1 MLIGIGRI
9 ALVAQAS
16 TAAVA
21 LAMLSQPALAQTQAV
36 RFDIPAQPLGD
47 ALQAFSKQSG
57 YRLLYPSAN
66 LATSRAPAVVGS
78 YAAENALA
86 KILEGSPL
94 RVASINGHVVALTAR
109 DPGRPVSH
117 RIATPMHFAP
127 QPQEAAPGA
136 ATVPAPAAAQ
146 DADQTPATE
155 VVVVGSQIKGA
166 KVNEALPVTLIGAR
180 EIQDTGA
187 VSGDE
192 LFRSVPQFGDV
203 TFNSSYLPQSS
214 NAARGDVGSVNLRNL
229 GVGNTLVLLNGRRVV
244 NHPTSQAN
252 DQLVPVLTYN
262 TNAIPVNGLE
272 RLEVLRD
279 GAAAIYGADA
289 VAGVV
294 NTVLKTDY
302 NGGDISVQ
310 YGGAEGTRLRE
321 LNVNGVLGTNFADG
335 KGNITLFASYDHGTG
350 LMSTDQ
356 YFTAS
361 SDRRGL
367 FSDTRFAGKSS
378 LDNRSTTTPWLGGVV
393 GSPSF
398 FGKVTSNGTA
408 ISTASGAFQ
417 IQPSTL
423 SGCTISIGNGLCLTN
438 GGLNTA
444 LKEDLAAEGT
454 TVIPRLNRVNLFLTG
469 HYDFD
474 DVTAFW
480 EAGYYY
486 AKTHAQQSP
495 IQTLSSIPITVPASN
510 YWNPFGPVTFA
521 DGTPNPNRLPGL
533 NIPAAGLP
541 VKIASY
547 SFTDF
552 GPINVDVT
560 NKQFRLLFGLR
571 GEWHGFNWE
580 TAGSY
585 SEATVNDVSDNI
597 SRTKLNE
604 ILALSTPAA
613 YNPFNGGSL
622 ATPSVGDGTPSNG
635 TSIDAARQKL
645 VRFDKATLATY
656 DFRLSKKDLVVLPCG
671 DVGFAAGIEARRE
684 TQYDNRDA
692 RIDGTIDF
700 LDPYTGAAVS
710 DFANLSKNPDTHGTR
725 MVFSAY
731 GELAVPVVSPEME
744 VPLVRSVNLQL
755 AGRYENY
762 SDFGN
767 IAVPKIAGSW
777 DVVRGFR
784 LRGSWAKSFRA
795 PNLEQVN
802 AQIIARTNTRTDYIF
817 CQADLLKGAIASF
830 TDCANSTVPGA
841 KRRLSVTALRS
852 GNPDLD
858 PERATT
864 WSVGTVIEP
873 PIPDSFGHLT
883 LTADLWNV
891 KQTGLIGIFG
901 EGNAL
906 ILDYL
911 LRQSGQTNPNVVRAA
926 PTPDDVAAF
935 AGTGLAPAGQVLYV
949 KDQYVN
955 LLPQT
960 VRGLDLNAI
969 YSVRD
974 TGIGD
979 FNVSVNVSHLIK
991 YYQDPSPGIAELLAA
1006 RAAGKIDKNTV
1017 ISGGG
1022 SLLRQNSRPAWK
1034 WSASLNWS
1042 LENVSIGAFTQ
1053 YIGSVE
1059 DTSIDSAAAPWVV
1072 DGQLTGN
1079 LYAEYR
1085 FTGALKGASMRFGVR
1100 NITNEAPSLAA
1111 TGYLGTLYSPM
1122 GRYWYGNMRYRF

>member
-1 MLIGIGRI
+1 MIVGIGRA
-9 ALVAQAS
+9 ALVVQASALVMAVATISPAVAAAAQAQV
-16 TAAVA
+16 T
-21 LAMLSQPALAQTQAV
+21 
-36 RFDIPAQPLGD
+36 RFDIPAQSLGS

-57 YRLLYPSAN
+57 YRLLFPSAN
-66 LATSRAPAVVGS
+66 VAALRAPAVVGS
-78 YAAENALA
+78 YAAESALA
-86 KILEGSPL
+86 KILEGTPL
-94 RVASINGHVVALTAR
+94 KIASINGRVVALTLREPAKQM
-109 DPGRPVSH
+109 SH
-117 RIATPMHFAP
+117 RIASTTHFVPAP
-127 QPQEAAPGA
+127 QEVSPGA
-136 ATVPAPAAAQ
+136 AAPAPVE
-146 DADQTPATE
+146 DVDQTPMKD

-166 KVNEALPVTLIGAR
+166 KINEALPVTLIGTR
-180 EIQDTGA
+180 EIRDSGA

-229 GVGNTLVLLNGRRVV
+229 GIGNTLVMLNGRRVV
-244 NHPTSQAN
+244 QHPTSQAN

-294 NTVLKTDY
+294 NTILKKDY
-302 NGGDISVQ
+302 NGGDVSLQ

-321 LNVNGVLGTNFADG
+321 LNASGVFGTNFASG

-356 YFTAS
+356 YYTAS
-361 SDRRGL
+361 SDKRSL
-367 FSDTRFAGKSS
+367 FAGTRFAGKST
-378 LDNRSTTTPWLGGVV
+378 LDGRSTTTPWLGGVV
-393 GSPSF
+393 GSPTF
-398 FGKVTSNGTA
+398 FGTVRSNGTA
-408 ISTASGAFQ
+408 VSTASGAFQ
-417 IQPSTL
+417 IQPSSM
-423 SGCTISIGNGLCLTN
+423 SGCTTSIGNGLCLTN
-438 GGLNTA
+438 GALNTA

-454 TVIPRLNRVNLFLTG
+454 TVIPRLNRGNLFLTG

-521 DGTPNPNRLPGL
+521 DGSVNPNRLPGL
-533 NIPAAGLP
+533 NIPASGLP
-541 VKIASY
+541 VKIANY

-580 TAGSY
+580 TAASY
-585 SEATVNDVSDNI
+585 SEATVRDVSDNI
-597 SRTKLNE
+597 SRTKLAE

-622 ATPSVGDGTPSNG
+622 TTPSVGDGTPSNS
-635 TSIDAARQKL
+635 TSINAAREKL
-645 VRFDKATLATY
+645 IRFDKATLATY
-656 DFRLSKKDLVVLPCG
+656 DFRLSKKDLITLPGG
-671 DVGFAAGIEARRE
+671 DVGFASGIEARRE
-684 TQYDNRDA
+684 TQLDNRDP
-692 RIDGTIDF
+692 RIDGTINYI
-700 LDPYTGAAVS
+700 DPYSKTAVS
-710 DFANLSKNPDTHGTR
+710 DFANLSKNPDTRGSR

-731 GELAVPVVSPEME
+731 GELAVPVVSPDMN
-744 VPLVRSVNLQL
+744 VPFVRSINLQL

-777 DVVRGFR
+777 DVVKGFR

-802 AQIIARTNTRTDYIF
+802 AQIITRTNTRTDYIF
-817 CQADLLKGAIASF
+817 CQADLIKGAIVSF
-830 TDCANSTVPGA
+830 ADCANSPVAGA
-841 KRRLSVTALRS
+841 KRRLSVTAQRS

-864 WSVGTVIEP
+864 WSVGAVIEP
-873 PIPDSFGHLT
+873 PIPDRFGHLT
-883 LTADLWNV
+883 LTADYWRV

-901 EGNAL
+901 EGNAM

-911 LRQSGQTNPNVVRAA
+911 LRQSGQTNPNVVRAT
-926 PTPDDVAAF
+926 PSPDDVAAF

-969 YSVRD
+969 YSIRD

-979 FNVSVNVSHLIK
+979 FNIALNVSHLFEF
-991 YYQDPSPGIAELLAA
+991 YQDPSPGIAMLLAA
-1006 RAAGKIDKNTV
+1006 RAAGKINKDTV
-1017 ISGGG
+1017 ITGGG

-1034 WSASLNWS
+1034 WSASFNWS
-1042 LENVSIGAFTQ
+1042 LENVSLGAFTQ

-1059 DTSIDSAAAPWVV
+1059 DTSIDAASAPWVV
-1072 DGQLTGN
+1072 DGQLTAN

-1085 FTGALKGASMRFGVR
+1085 LPGALKGASIRIGAR
-1100 NITNEAPSLAA
+1100 NITNAAPPLASG
-1111 TGYLGTLYSPM
+1111 GYLGTLYTPM
-1122 GRYWYGNMRYRF
+1122 GRYWYANMRYRF

>member
-1 MLIGIGRI
+1 MIFGMGRI

-16 TAAVA
+16 SAALAVA
-21 LAMLSQPALAQTQAV
+21 ALSQPAMAQTQTM
-36 RFDIPAQPLGD
+36 RFDIPAQPLGE

-57 YRLLYPSAN
+57 YRLLFPSAN
-66 LATSRAPAVVGS
+66 VASRRAPAVVGS

-86 KILEGSPL
+86 RILDGSPL
-94 RVASINGHVVALTAR
+94 RVASINGRVVALTVREAAGNT
-109 DPGRPVSH
+109 PH
-117 RIATPMHFAP
+117 RIATPVNFAP
-127 QPQEAAPGA
+127 SAQVTPEQGAGA
-136 ATVPAPAAAQ
+136 APAPAAQ
-146 DADQTPATE
+146 DIDQTPPAE

-166 KVNEALPVTLIGAR
+166 KVNDALPVTLIGQR

-203 TFNSSYLPQSS
+203 TFNSAYLPQSS
-214 NAARGDVGSVNLRNL
+214 NAARGDIGSVNLRNL
-229 GVGNTLVLLNGRRVV
+229 GIGNTLVLLNGRRVV

-294 NTVLKTDY
+294 NTILKTNY
-302 NGGDISVQ
+302 NGGDFSVQ

-321 LNVNGVLGTNFADG
+321 LNVSGVVGTNFAG
-335 KGNITLFASYDHGTG
+335 GRGNITLFGAYDRGTG
-350 LMSTDQ
+350 LMSTEQ

-367 FSDTRFAGKSS
+367 FANTRFAGKST
-378 LDNRSTTTPWLGGVV
+378 LDGRSTATPWLGASVITPTG
-393 GSPSF
+393 
-398 FGKVTSNGTA
+398 FGAVKANGT
-408 ISTASGAFQ
+408 SVTTAAGAFQ
-417 IQPSTL
+417 IQPSSL
-423 SGCTISIGNGLCLTN
+423 SGCNTSLGNGLCVTS
-438 GGLNTA
+438 GALNTA
-444 LKEDLAAEGT
+444 LKEDAAAEGT
-454 TVIPRLNRVNLFLTG
+454 SIIPRLNRVNLFLTG

-480 EAGYYY
+480 EAGYYR
-486 AKTHAQQSP
+486 AKTHAQQNP
-495 IQTLSSIPITVPASN
+495 ISTLSSIPITVPASN

-521 DGTPNPNRLPGL
+521 DGSANPNRIPGL
-533 NIPAAGLP
+533 NTPAAGLP
-541 VKIASY
+541 VRIASY

-585 SEATVNDVSDNI
+585 SEATVRDVSDNI
-597 SRTKLNE
+597 SRTKLAQ

-622 ATPSVGDGTPSNG
+622 TTPSVGDGTPSNA
-635 TSIDAARQKL
+635 TSINAARESL
-645 VRFDKATLATY
+645 VRFDKSTLATY
-656 DFRLSKKDLVVLPCG
+656 DFRLSKKDLITLPGG
-671 DVGFAAGIEARRE
+671 DVGFASGIEARRE
-684 TQYDNRDA
+684 TQLDA
-692 RIDGTIDF
+692 R
-700 LDPYTGAAVS
+700 DPRINGEITYTDPLTGVVAS
-710 DFANLSKNPDTHGTR
+710 DFANLSMNPSTHGTR

-731 GELAVPVVSPEME
+731 GELAVPVVSPELE
-744 VPLVRSVNLQL
+744 IPLVRSLNFQF

-762 SDFGN
+762 SDFGD
-767 IAVPKIAGSW
+767 IAVPKVAGSW
-777 DVVRGFR
+777 DVVKGIR

-802 AQIIARTNTRTDYIF
+802 AQIITRTNTRTDYIF

-830 TDCANSTVPGA
+830 ADCANSPVPGA
-841 KRRLSVTALRS
+841 KRRLSVTAQRS

-858 PERATT
+858 PERANT
-864 WSVGTVIEP
+864 WSIGAVIEP
-873 PIPDSFGHLT
+873 PIPDRFGHLT
-883 LTADLWNV
+883 LTADYWRV

-926 PTPDDVAAF
+926 PTADDIAAF
-935 AGTGLAPAGQVLYV
+935 NGTGLAPAGQVLYV
-949 KDQYVN
+949 KDKYVN

-979 FNVSVNVSHLIK
+979 FNISVNVSHLIQF
-991 YYQDPSPGIAELLAA
+991 YQDPSPGIAELLAA
-1006 RAAGKIDKNTV
+1006 RAAGKINKDTV
-1017 ISGGG
+1017 ITGGG
-1022 SLLRQNSRPAWK
+1022 SLLRQNSRPSWK
-1034 WSASLNWS
+1034 WSASFNWS

-1059 DTSIDSAAAPWVV
+1059 DTSIDAAAAPWVV

-1085 FTGALKGASMRFGVR
+1085 LPGAMKGASIRLGVR
-1100 NITNEAPSLAA
+1100 NFTNEAPSLSAN
-1111 TGYLGTLYSPM
+1111 GYLGTLYTPM
-1122 GRYWYGNMRYRF
+1122 GRYWYANMRYRF

>member
-1 MLIGIGRI
+1 MFKGIGRG
-9 ALVAQAS
+9 ALAAQAS
-16 TAAVA
+16 MLVLATAAVA
-21 LAMLSQPALAQTQAV
+21 AAQPAMAQNQVT
-36 RFDIPAQPLGD
+36 RFDIPSQPLGN
-47 ALQAFSKQSG
+47 ALQNFSKQSG
-57 YRLLYPSAN
+57 YRLLFPSATVAS
-66 LATSRAPAVVGS
+66 LRAPAVVGN
-78 YAAENALA
+78 YAPESALE

-94 RVASINGHVVALTAR
+94 RVASINGRVVALTLRA
-109 DPGRPVSH
+109 PAPH
-117 RIATPMHFAP
+117 RIATPVRLAAEPQVAP
-127 QPQEAAPGA
+127 APGA
-136 ATVPAPAAAQ
+136 AAPAAAAAQ
-146 DADQTPATE
+146 DTDQTPMQD

-166 KVNEALPVTLIGAR
+166 KVNEALAVTLIGTR
-180 EIQDTGA
+180 EIQDSGA

-229 GVGNTLVLLNGRRVV
+229 GIGNTLVLLNGRRVV

-294 NTVLKTDY
+294 NTVLKTNYD
-302 NGGDISVQ
+302 GGDISVQ

-321 LNVNGVLGTNFADG
+321 LNVNGVLGTNFAGG

-350 LMSTDQ
+350 LMSTEQ

-361 SDRRGL
+361 SDRRDL
-367 FSDTRFAGKSS
+367 FADTRFAGKSS
-378 LDNRSTTTPWLGGVV
+378 LDGRSRTTPWLGGVA
-393 GSPSF
+393 GSPKF
-398 FGKVTSNGTA
+398 FGTVRSNGTA

-417 IQPSTL
+417 IQPATL
-423 SGCTISIGNGLCLTN
+423 SGCTIAIGNGLCMTN
-438 GGLNTA
+438 GGLNNA

-510 YWNPFGPVTFA
+510 YWNPLGPVTFA

-533 NIPAAGLP
+533 NIPAEGLP
-541 VKIASY
+541 VKIGSY

-571 GEWHGFNWE
+571 GDWHGFTWE

-585 SEATVNDVSDNI
+585 SEATVRDVSDNI

-613 YNPFNGGSL
+613 YNPFNGGTL
-622 ATPSVGDGTPSNG
+622 ATPSIGDGTPSNA
-635 TSIDAARQKL
+635 TSINAARQKL
-645 VRFDKATLATY
+645 VRFDKSTLATY
-656 DFRLSKKDLVVLPCG
+656 DFRLSKKDLVTLPGG

-684 TQYDNRDA
+684 TQLDDRDA
-692 RIDGTIDF
+692 HIDGTIDF
-700 LDPYTGAAVS
+700 VDPYTGTAVS

-744 VPLVRSVNLQL
+744 IPLVRSLNLQL

-762 SDFGN
+762 SDFGD
-767 IAVPKIAGSW
+767 IAVPKVAGAW
-777 DVVRGFR
+777 DVVKGFR

-817 CQADLLKGAIASF
+817 CQADLLTGAIANF
-830 TDCANSTVPGA
+830 TDCPNSTVPGA

-852 GNPDLD
+852 GNPNLE

-864 WSVGTVIEP
+864 WSIGTVIEP
-873 PIPDSFGHLT
+873 PIPDRFGHLT
-883 LTADLWNV
+883 FTVDYWKV

-911 LRQSGQTNPNVVRAA
+911 LRQSGETNPNVVRAA

-979 FNVSVNVSHLIK
+979 FNISVNVSHLIEF
-991 YYQDPSPGIAELLAA
+991 YQDPSPGIAALLAA
-1006 RAAGKIDKNTV
+1006 RAAGKINKDTV

-1022 SLLRQNSRPAWK
+1022 TLLRQNSRPAWK
-1034 WSASLNWS
+1034 WSASFNWS
-1042 LENVSIGAFTQ
+1042 LDNVSLGAFTQ
-1053 YIGSVE
+1053 FIGSVD
-1059 DTSIDSAAAPWVV
+1059 DTSIDAASAPWVV
-1072 DGQLTGN
+1072 EGQMTAN

-1085 FTGALKGASMRFGVR
+1085 LPGAMKGASIRLGVR
-1100 NITNEAPSLAA
+1100 NLTNEAPPLSSG
-1111 TGYLGTLYSPM
+1111 GYLGTLYTPM
-1122 GRYWYGNMRYRF
+1122 GRYWYANMRYRF